1 MADVAYFIGEDTP
14 KMTGSIDPQLPKR
27 IFVLTSL
34 MPRYFLTRAVVKDG
48 HLTLP
53 DGMKYRLLVL
63 PNQKSMR
70 PEVLRKI
77 SELVRNGLAV
87 YGDAPEYSPSLSDY
101 PEADKEIS
109 HTGTELFANDYYG
122 KGRVFQRGLV
132 LQDVLDT
139 LNICPDFMCEKD
151 MPVLFIHRTLPDAE
165 IILCPISIMRK

>member
-1 MADVAYFIGEDTP
+1 
-14 KMTGSIDPQLPKR
+14 MTGSIDPQLPKGYSFDF
-27 IFVLTSL
+27 INAEVL
-34 MPRYFLTRAVVKDG
+34 LTRAVVKDG
-48 HLTLP
+48 YLTLP
-53 DGMKYRLLVL
+53 DGMRYRLLVL

-165 IILCPISIMRK
+165 IYLCPISIMRK

>member
-1 MADVAYFIGEDTP
+1 M
-14 KMTGSIDPQLPKR
+14 R
-27 IFVLTSL
+27 
-34 MPRYFLTRAVVKDG
+34 
-48 HLTLP
+48 
-53 DGMKYRLLVL
+53 YRLLVL

-122 KGRVFQRGLV
+122 KGRVFQRGTCFTRCV
-132 LQDVLDT
+132 GYT
-139 LNICPDFMCEKD
+139 EYM
-151 MPVLFIHRTLPDAE
+151 
-165 IILCPISIMRK
+165 S